1 MKMTV
6 NGKNETQQFLLVLSV
21 ARAAREYDLDAEA
34 LMEVM
39 QEEESELPSSISILF
54 WRMELSE
61 MEYADCRDPVL
72 CARLR
77 IALELE
83 FISPEHL
90 ISAIRVGIDSF
101 GGDPLAGDVGVA
113 AFLVAG
119 EEGYA
124 WELIQELERNH
135 PDNSAEALPDLDRA
149 YQQRHLAAARARVER
164 HVRDIGDY
172 IREDAQFLR
181 HRHPGCWQEAD
192 VREEICWQ
200 EERQNAFQWA
210 RDAIRI
216 FSGAK
221 PSGDQVPAI

>member
-1 MKMTV
+1 MSA
-6 NGKNETQQFLLVLSV
+6 NANNETQQLPLVLSV
-21 ARAAREYDLDAEA
+21 ARAAREYDLDAGT

-39 QEEESELPSSISILF
+39 QEEEPELPSPISIFF
-54 WRMELSE
+54 WRLELSE
-61 MEYADCRDPVL
+61 AEYADCRDPVL

-90 ISAIRVGIDSF
+90 LFAIRVGIDSF

-113 AFLVAG
+113 AVLVAH
-119 EEGYA
+119 EERDA

-135 PDNSAEALPDLDRA
+135 PDNSAEALLDLDRA
-149 YQQRHLAAARARVER
+149 YRQRHLAAARARVER
-164 HVRDIGDY
+164 HLRDIADY

-200 EERQNAFQWA
+200 EEHQNAFQWA
-210 RDAIRI
+210 RDAIRV
-216 FSGAK
+216 FSGAE
-221 PSGDQVPAI
+221 PSGDQLPAI